1 MGLDRGS
8 SRLHQAW
15 LGYLVLGGLA
25 IVVYYLIPAR
35 GTGITVRVVVY
46 CLISASAAVAVLVG
60 VIRNQPHSRL
70 AWILLGAS
78 QAVYAAADC
87 TFYIRHY
94 VLGLVDYPSVADP
107 FYLGHY
113 PLVVAALMMLIRRRT
128 PGRDIPGV
136 LDAAVLAVVAAML
149 SWLFLIA
156 PQARLDV
163 PLLVK
168 VTSVAYPV
176 MDLAMLAVAL
186 RLILGAGRRPASF
199 YLLCAYL
206 LAIFTADTL
215 YVQQQLAGTYQ
226 TGNWLDAIW
235 LTGNL
240 ALGAAALNPTMRW
253 LAEPSPVRDQT
264 LGPAR
269 IAALCVAVLIAPAT
283 LLLHGTS
290 ELVRDVP
297 VVAAACAILFLLAI
311 ARLAGLVAD
320 QRRLAITDGLT
331 SLHTRR
337 FFEAQLALEVQRARR
352 ARLPLAVIIVDID
365 RFKSINDRYGHPAG
379 DRALVEVATR
389 LRGAAR
395 AGDVLARYGGEEF
408 ALLVPGAN
416 ATDLPG
422 IAQRLREQVASSP
435 IEVTTSSWIAVT
447 VSVGVAS
454 YPDHD
459 DLEGGLIA
467 VADRALYAAKSSGR
481 DRVVVGVPEPAEVD
495 TRDQDPDMVE
505 FLFRV
510 ADRVDLRL
518 SSRQHSTAISL
529 WAMVLAAELGWDLAM
544 IRRSA
549 LAGRL
554 HDIGKIV
561 IPESVLTKP
570 GALSEDDWRLMRA
583 HPDYGYR
590 LANAVPGFGSI
601 AQVIRQHHERYDGTG
616 YPDGLAARD
625 IRPEARL
632 IAVCDAWAAM
642 LSDRPHHD
650 PRSVEVAR
658 AELRGGRGTQFDPDI
673 VDLFLNL
680 HQAGR
685 VGAMAHADD
694 PGKAGLFMPPGMG

>member
-1 MGLDRGS
+1 MPPDGP
-8 SRLHQAW
+8 RLRYAW
-15 LGYLVLGGLA
+15 LGYLVVGGLA
-25 IVVYYLIPAR
+25 IAGYYLIPPRDGGVTA
-35 GTGITVRVVVY
+35 RVVVY
-46 CLISASAAVAVLVG
+46 CLISASAAAAVFYG
-60 VIRNQPHSRL
+60 VLRNRPTARL

-94 VLGLVDYPSVADP
+94 LLGLEDYPSAADP
-107 FYLGHY
+107 LYLGHY
-113 PLVVAALMMLIRRRT
+113 PLVVAALVMLIRRRT
-128 PGRDIPGV
+128 PGRDVPGI

-149 SWLFLIA
+149 SWLYLIA

-186 RLILGAGRRPASF
+186 RLILGAGRRPVSF
-199 YLLCAYL
+199 YLLSGNL
-206 LAIFTADTL
+206 LAIFAVDTI
-215 YVQQQLAGTYQ
+215 YVSQQLSGTYQ

-240 ALGAAALNPTMRW
+240 SLGAAALHPTMHW
-253 LAEPSPVRDQT
+253 LGETSPVRDQT

-269 IAALCVAVLIAPAT
+269 IAALCVAVLIAPVT
-283 LLLHGTS
+283 LLAHGS
-290 ELVRDVP
+290 EGLARDIP
-297 VVAAACAILFLLAI
+297 VVAVACGILFLLAI

-331 SLHTRR
+331 GLHTRR
-337 FFEAQLALEVQRARR
+337 FFEAQLPMEVQRARR
-352 ARLPLAVIIVDID
+352 ADMPLALIIVDID

-379 DRALVEVATR
+379 DRALIEVANR
-389 LRGAAR
+389 LRVVAR

-408 ALLVPGAN
+408 ALLVPDAHPD
-416 ATDLPG
+416 DLLG

-435 IEVTTSSWIAVT
+435 IAVTEHSWIAVT

-454 YPDHD
+454 YPDHG
-459 DLEGGLIA
+459 DLDGGLVA
-467 VADRALYAAKSSGR
+467 VADRALYAAKSAGR
-481 DRVVVGVPEPAEVD
+481 DRVVVGVPPQA
-495 TRDQDPDMVE
+495 DQRPREEDPDMVE
-505 FLFRV
+505 FLCRV
-510 ADRVDLRL
+510 ADKVDSRL
-518 SSRQHSTAISL
+518 SSDQHSTAISL
-529 WAMVLAAELGWDLAM
+529 WAMVMAAEMGWDLAT
-544 IRRSA
+544 IRRAA

-561 IPESVLTKP
+561 IPEVVLAKT
-570 GALSEDDWRLMRA
+570 AELSEEDWKLMRA

-590 LANAVPGFGSI
+590 LANAVPGFSAI

-616 YPDGLAARD
+616 YPSGLSARS
-625 IRPEARL
+625 IRREARL

-642 LSDRPHHD
+642 LAERPYHE
-650 PRSVEVAR
+650 PRSIEVAR
-658 AELRGGRGTQFDPDI
+658 EELRRGRGTQFDPDM
-673 VDLFLNL
+673 VDLFLDM

-685 VGAMAHADD
+685 VGMLARLDQS
-694 PGKAGLFMPPGMG
+694 GVAGLFMPPGTG